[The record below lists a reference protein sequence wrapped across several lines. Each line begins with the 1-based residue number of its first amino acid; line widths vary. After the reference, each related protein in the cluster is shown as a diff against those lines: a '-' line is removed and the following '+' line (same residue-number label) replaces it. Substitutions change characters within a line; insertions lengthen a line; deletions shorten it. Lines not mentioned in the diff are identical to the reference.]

1 MSEVSNCNT
10 ASSDKFEKEELIQK
24 FISINS
30 VALLE
35 LHNLLLFGSPK
46 VSFCGK
52 TCIHLFLKPQIRAV
66 GCDDQTI
73 AECMLTSK

>member
-30 VALLE
+30 VAVLV

-46 VSFCGK
+46 VSFSAK
-52 TCIHLFLKPQIRAV
+52 HAFTSFLNHKFALLAVTIKPSLNV
-66 GCDDQTI
+66 C
-73 AECMLTSK
+73 